1 MLAMPNRSDKT
12 AEASDNIRTLNR
24 RRALRAS
31 GVLLGGVSSLTG
43 TAAATGSSASVS
55 VTRLNGTE
63 KADAVHLA
71 LDSVQVKQMR
81 ECLETT
87 RDLSV
92 DDEAAEAYLVSTAR
106 DGYTVVSLF
115 PRYSGQSRRTVTNNV
130 VALIKDGSVTDVT
143 ALVSEYKSLDPERI
157 HTYIVED
164 ESVVIETT
172 TIDESSHSEK
182 ANVAGLSSRLRDRFE
197 EFDSTPGLAALPY
210 LSPVDHDR
218 NPQTLNLAS
227 TVGANATP

>member
-1 MLAMPNRSDKT
+1 M
-12 AEASDNIRTLNR
+12 
-24 RRALRAS
+24 
-31 GVLLGGVSSLTG
+31 
-43 TAAATGSSASVS
+43 
-55 VTRLNGTE
+55 GTE

-71 LDSVQVKQMR
+71 LDSVQVEQMR
-81 ECLETT
+81 ERLETT

-92 DDEAAEAYLVSTAR
+92 DDEAAEAYLVSTPR
-106 DGYTVVSLF
+106 DSYTVVSLF
-115 PRYSGQSRRTVTNNV
+115 PRYPRQSRRTVTNNV

-164 ESVVIETT
+164 ESVVKETT
-172 TIDESSHSEK
+172 TIDGSPHSEE

-227 TVGANATP
+227 TVGVNATP

>member
-1 MLAMPNRSDKT
+1 MSNRSDKT
-12 AEASDNIRTLNR
+12 AEASDNIRTLSR
-24 RRALRAS
+24 RKAFRAS
-31 GVLLGGVSSLTG
+31 GVLLGGVSLLTG
-43 TAAATGSSASVS
+43 TAAATGSSAPVS
-55 VTRLNGTE
+55 VTRLMGTE

-71 LDSVQVKQMR
+71 LDSVQVEQMR
-81 ECLETT
+81 ERLETT

-92 DDEAAEAYLVSTAR
+92 DDEAAEAYLVSTPR

-115 PRYSGQSRRTVTNNV
+115 PRYPRQSRRTVTNNV

-164 ESVVIETT
+164 ESVVKETT
-172 TIDESSHSEK
+172 TIDGSPHSEE

-197 EFDSTPGLAALPY
+197 EFESTPGLAALPY
-210 LSPVDHDR
+210 LTPVDHDR
-218 NPQTLNLAS
+218 NPHTLNLAS
-227 TVGANATP
+227 TVGASATP